1 MSTPAPSDRV
11 HALRAAAADYA
22 DRHAPLQNGVPRR
35 GVAIVACMDARLDL
49 PTLFDLK
56 PGDAH
61 IIRNAGGVVTDD
73 VIRSLVISQRKLQ
86 TTSVL
91 LLHHTDCG
99 QLSYSDDELRREL
112 AEDTGQE
119 PSWSPEA
126 FSDVDDDVRRSI
138 ERVRTDPY
146 LPHTDD
152 VYGFVFDV
160 DAGTLRSV
168 LT

>member
-1 MSTPAPSDRV
+1 
-11 HALRAAAADYA
+11 
-22 DRHAPLQNGVPRR
+22 
-35 GVAIVACMDARLDL
+35 MDARVDL

-56 PGDAH
+56 PGDAR

-86 TTSVL
+86 TRSVL
-91 LLHHTDCG
+91 LVHHTDCG

-112 AEDTGQE
+112 AEDTGHE
-119 PSWSPEA
+119 PSWSPDA
-126 FSDVDDDVRRSI
+126 FSDVDEDVRHSI
-138 ERVRTDPY
+138 ERVRTNPY
-146 LPHTDD
+146 LLYTDD

-168 LT
+168 PA